1 MTSQQLYQ
9 FNGLYV
15 IILAVVAVLTR
26 ATPRRIGGA
35 LAGAGADGVVALG
48 TIPLGERAGLWHIAI
63 TWEPYYLLLLWI
75 DFTLAGFVFLITWR
89 IARRFGARGLAVT
102 LLLAAALGPL
112 REYRYMAQFPE
123 WGAYAPGIAPV
134 LAISLGYILFGVIGH
149 GVLRLAAGPAAED
162 RLARRLKERADP
174 LRVLN
179 GFGAAIAS
187 GWITGS

>member
-1 MTSQQLYQ
+1 VTPQQLYL

-15 IILAVVAVLTR
+15 IILAFIAVLTR

-75 DFTLAGFVFLITWR
+75 DFTLAGFVFLITGR

-102 LLLAAALGPL
+102 LLLAAALGPV
-112 REYRYMAQFPE
+112 REYRYMARFPE

-134 LAISLGYILFGVIGH
+134 LTISLGYILLGVIGH
-149 GVLRLAAGPAAED
+149 GVMRLAAGPAAKD
-162 RLARRLKERADP
+162 RLARRPQEPR
-174 LRVLN
+174 
-179 GFGAAIAS
+179 
-187 GWITGS
+187 

>member
-1 MTSQQLYQ
+1 VTPQQLYL
-9 FNGLYV
+9 FNGLYLV
-15 IILAVVAVLTR
+15 ILAAVAVLTR

-75 DFTLAGFVFLITWR
+75 DFTLTGFVFLVTWR

-102 LLLAAALGPL
+102 LVLAAALGPV
-112 REYRYMAQFPE
+112 REYRYMARFPE

-134 LAISLGYILFGVIGH
+134 LAISRGYVVLGVIGH
-149 GVLRLAAGPAAED
+149 GVMRLAAGPAAED
-162 RLARRLKERADP
+162 RLAQRLRGP
-174 LRVLN
+174 R
-179 GFGAAIAS
+179 
-187 GWITGS
+187 